1 MLTLYT
7 SATTPFGR
15 KVSVVLAELGLAS
28 QVERKIINPWE
39 DPAIYGVNP
48 LGKIPV
54 LVLEDGETLIESA
67 EICDAL
73 CEMAGERG
81 ERMLPRSGA
90 ARRRQLYLQAVA
102 DGAIAAGVLAMREN
116 LRPDGERSPA
126 WRERQLR
133 AMTNAGDLL
142 EAETAEGDFA
152 VPGSDPSLGECAAA
166 CLLGYFDLRFA
177 EVGWRG
183 RWHRLAAW
191 HASFAERP
199 GYASTAPVVC

>member
-15 KVSVVLAELGLAS
+15 KVAVVLSELGLS
-28 QVERKIINPWE
+28 DQVERKTINPWE
-39 DPAIYGVNP
+39 DAAIYGVNP

-54 LVLEDGETLIESA
+54 LVLESGETLIESA

-81 ERMLPRSGA
+81 ARMLPRAGA

-102 DGAIAAGVLAMREN
+102 DGAIGAGVLAMRES
-116 LRPDGERSPA
+116 LRPEGERSPS

-133 AMTNAGDLL
+133 AMTNAGTLL
-142 EAETAEGDFA
+142 EVEAARGDFA
-152 VPGSDPSLGECAAA
+152 LPGTDPTLGECAAA

-177 EVGWRG
+177 DVGWRE
-183 RWHRLAAW
+183 RWPKLKVW
-191 HASFAERP
+191 HAAIAERP
-199 GYASTAPVVC
+199 SYATTVPVL

>member
-15 KVSVVLAELGLAS
+15 KVAIVLSELGLAGD
-28 QVERKIINPWE
+28 VERKIINPWE
-39 DPAIYGVNP
+39 DASIYGVNP

-54 LVLEDGETLIESA
+54 LVLETGETLIESA

-81 ERMLPRSGA
+81 ARMLPRAGQP
-90 ARRRQLYLQAVA
+90 RRRQLYLQAVA

-116 LRPDGERSPA
+116 LRPDGERSPS
-126 WRERQLR
+126 WRERQVR
-133 AMTNAGDLL
+133 AMINAGALL
-142 EAETAEGDFA
+142 EAEAARGDFA
-152 VPGSDPSLGECAAA
+152 VPGSDPTLGECAAA

-177 EVGWRG
+177 DVGWRA
-183 RWHRLAAW
+183 RWERLAAW
-191 HASFAERP
+191 HATIAERP
-199 GYASTAPVVC
+199 AYASTVPVV